1 MRGTSGQNRGRVGE
15 TRRASH
21 LAPQLGTQ
29 PLECK
34 AGGDHLYPHA
44 RIDVTEAAEKG
55 GEVPALL
62 AQVDVVEVGVRR
74 REQLGEQPDHF
85 LRAAGARAR
94 AVTALFRVGDNDG
107 RKRRRTPGDA

>member
-15 TRRASH
+15 TRRASP

-85 LRAAGARAR
+85 LRAAGTRAR
-94 AVTALFRVGDNDG
+94 AVTALFRVGDDDG